1 MVSTRTEP
9 EAGHVAGYKDMS
21 HESNTRPSPDVR
33 ESHNDAHATAELSQ
47 TPLSQ
52 TVDHGQNKTVEGTS
66 SSSVTESGHAA
77 LPQIPPTDGL
87 ENSADIWAD
96 SVNSD
101 LRKYNPPTQPFS
113 AQGTGQTDS
122 TSLND
127 QTRGEIPTSGI
138 QLQSNNPFL
147 KAKLSRDKNLNTASN
162 ATEDPFD
169 NPNASIQ
176 PQRSYNANQICD
188 KMGNLTLDS
197 SARNNTVGA
206 HDSQAVPAEGR
217 VRATHEVTS
226 PTESGDLIDLNS
238 HDHSEPETHSVMHTP
253 SESSDEKKDRG
264 KGVAI
269 QNSEHLEPVVT
280 NPTGPSLVPGIVEP
294 ASSPKPASPAPSSQH
309 SSHKSEI
316 YDIRIV
322 NWTDGTTEL
331 RQSPILVQNENG
343 PCPLLALVN
352 GLVLRSPINAQT
364 PLIRALHSRE
374 RISLGL
380 LIQALFD
387 ELISSPDGHNDLPDI
402 EALSVFLTMLHTG
415 MNVNPRLTPILHPPT
430 PGTFLKTRDIELY
443 STFNLPLVH
452 GWTAAPSSPTHEAML
467 RVAEYHDDIQLL
479 HFKREDLESRA
490 INTGSLAPDEQRL
503 FEDIDTIQR
512 FVTVDH
518 PTQLSPFGLQHL
530 ERSIPAGSICVLF
543 RNDHFATLF
552 KHPISNQLFTLVTD
566 AGYAG
571 HAEIVWESLVDVN
584 GTNSE
589 LYSGDFRPVGHS
601 SSAPSQ
607 PPPCAEEPSSRENA
621 SATEQTDAD
630 YAFALSLQY
639 EDEQTRRNEQG
650 PPQPPRRS
658 QNNLRVSSE
667 TTSPRGRS
675 QHQIRNTRSASF
687 SRPNSALP
695 STLTPLP
702 RTPTTHRPPP
712 SRAQGFPP
720 MVPPATNQNNPVN
733 DPNAPPPTYEQAAQ
747 EPAYIPPPNGP
758 LHPQQQQQ
766 QQQPYNGPM
775 GPNPQYNRMSGY
787 GPSPHMPGRRR
798 QYPGSLSTSSLPHRD
813 DYYRERDRN
822 KDCIVM

>member
-1 MVSTRTEP
+1 MVSTHDGL
-9 EAGHVAGYKDMS
+9 EAGNAAGYRDMS
-21 HESNTRPSPDVR
+21 QESNTQSSPSVR
-33 ESHNDAHATAELSQ
+33 ESHNDVHANAELSQ
-47 TPLSQ
+47 TPPSQ
-52 TVDHGQNKTVEGTS
+52 TVDHAQNKTVEGTS
-66 SSSVTESGHAA
+66 SPSTSELGHVA
-77 LPQIPPTDGL
+77 LPQIPPANGL

-101 LRKYNPPTQPFS
+101 LRRYNPPTQPFS
-113 AQGTGQTDS
+113 AQVKGQTDPS
-122 TSLND
+122 SLND
-127 QTRGEIPTSGI
+127 HTLGDLPTSEI

-147 KAKLSRDKNLNTASN
+147 KAKLSRDQNLNTASN
-162 ATEDPFD
+162 AAKDPYD
-169 NPNASIQ
+169 NQNASIH

-188 KMGNLTLDS
+188 EIGNLTLTS
-197 SARNNTVGA
+197 PTHNTTADA
-206 HDSQAVPAEGR
+206 HDGQAVPAEGR

-226 PTESGDLIDLNS
+226 PTESGNLIELDF
-238 HDHSEPETHSVMHTP
+238 HDHSESETHSAMNIP
-253 SESSDEKKDRG
+253 GESSDEKIDRG
-264 KGVAI
+264 KGVAT
-269 QNSEHLEPVVT
+269 QNSEHPEPFVT
-280 NPTGPSLVPGIVEP
+280 NPTSPSLVPDIVEP
-294 ASSPKPASPAPSSQH
+294 APSPKPTSPAPSSQH

-316 YDIRIV
+316 YDIRII

-387 ELISSPDGHNDLPDI
+387 ELVSSPDVNSELPDI

-443 STFNLPLVH
+443 STFDLPLVH

-552 KHPISNQLFTLVTD
+552 KHPLSNQLFTLVTD

-584 GTNSE
+584 GTSSE

-607 PPPCAEEPSSRENA
+607 HPPCTEGPSSRENA

-639 EDEQTRRNEQG
+639 EDEQNRRNEQG

-658 QNNLRVSSE
+658 QNNLRINSE
-667 TTSPRGRS
+667 NTSPRGRS
-675 QHQIRNTRSASF
+675 QHQVRNTRSASF

-720 MVPPATNQNNPVN
+720 MVPPAPNQNNPVN
-733 DPNAPPPTYEQAAQ
+733 DPSAPPPTYEQAAQ

-758 LHPQQQQQ
+758 LHPQQQQH
-766 QQQPYNGPM
+766 QPYHGPL

-787 GPSPHMPGRRR
+787 GPGPHMSGRRR

-813 DYYRERDRN
+813 DYYRERERGI
-822 KDCIVM
+822 KIAL

>member
-1 MVSTRTEP
+1 MVSTRAEP
-9 EAGHVAGYKDMS
+9 EAGHAAGYRDMS
-21 HESNTRPSPDVR
+21 QESNTQSSPGVR

-47 TPLSQ
+47 TPPPQ
-52 TVDHGQNKTVEGTS
+52 TVDHSQNKTVVGTS
-66 SSSVTESGHAA
+66 SASVSEPGHAA
-77 LPQIPPTDGL
+77 LPQIPPADGL

-101 LRKYNPPTQPFS
+101 LRRYNPPAQPFS
-113 AQGTGQTDS
+113 AQVTGRTDS
-122 TSLND
+122 SSLND
-127 QTRGEIPTSGI
+127 QTLSEVPTSGI

-147 KAKLSRDKNLNTASN
+147 KAKLSRDQDLNAASN
-162 ATEDPFD
+162 AVEKPFD
-169 NPNASIQ
+169 NQNASIH
-176 PQRSYNANQICD
+176 PQRSHNDNQICD
-188 KMGNLTLDS
+188 NMGNLTLDS
-197 SARNNTVGA
+197 PACNTTAGVHA
-206 HDSQAVPAEGR
+206 SQAVPAEDR
-217 VRATHEVTS
+217 VRATHAVTS
-226 PTESGDLIDLNS
+226 PTEPADLIDLDS
-238 HDHSEPETHSVMHTP
+238 HNRPEPEKHSVMHTP
-253 SESSDEKKDRG
+253 GESSDEKADRG
-264 KGVAI
+264 KGVAT
-269 QNSEHLEPVVT
+269 QPNAHLEPVAT
-280 NPTGPSLVPGIVEP
+280 NPTGLSLVPNIVEP
-294 ASSPKPASPAPSSQH
+294 APSPKPASPAPSSQH

-316 YDIRIV
+316 YDIRVV

-352 GLVLRSPINAQT
+352 GLVLRSQINAQT

-387 ELISSPDGHNDLPDI
+387 ELISSPDGNNELPDI

-490 INTGSLAPDEQRL
+490 INTGSLAPDEQQL

-552 KHPISNQLFTLVTD
+552 KHPHSNQLFTLVTD
-566 AGYAG
+566 AGYAS

-601 SSAPSQ
+601 SSSPSQ
-607 PPPCAEEPSSRENA
+607 PPPRAEEPSSRENT
-621 SATEQTDAD
+621 STTEQTDAD

-639 EDEQTRRNEQG
+639 EDEQNRRNEQG

-667 TTSPRGRS
+667 TTSPLGRS

-712 SRAQGFPP
+712 SRTQGFPP
-720 MVPPATNQNNPVN
+720 MVPPAPNQNNPVN

-758 LHPQQQQQ
+758 LHPQQQQH
-766 QQQPYNGPM
+766 QPYHGPV
-775 GPNPQYNRMSGY
+775 GPNSQYNRMSGY
-787 GPSPHMPGRRR
+787 GPGPHMSGRRR
-798 QYPGSLSTSSLPHRD
+798 QYPASLSTSSLPHRD